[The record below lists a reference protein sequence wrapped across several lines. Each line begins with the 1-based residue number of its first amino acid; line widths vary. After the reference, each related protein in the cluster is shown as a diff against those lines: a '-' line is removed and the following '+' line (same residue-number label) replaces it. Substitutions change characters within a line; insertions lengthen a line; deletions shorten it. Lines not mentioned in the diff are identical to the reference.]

1 MRRGIAFNIAL
12 FVLLTNF
19 SFAQSILPRINNV
32 AFIPGEV
39 LEYRVHYG
47 FIDAG
52 EARLEVSKQYKDFGG
67 RACYHVIGTG
77 KSMGA
82 FDWFFKVRDSYES
95 YIDTQALVP
104 WLFIRRVN
112 EGGYIINQNVSFNH
126 FKKTATSEKKPIDTP
141 SRVQDLVSSIYY
153 ARTID
158 FSKAVPGDTFVIH
171 TYLDDE
177 TFPLTI
183 KFIGREK
190 VKTKKGTFRCI
201 AFRPMLLEGRVFK
214 EKEGMTV
221 WITDDKNRIPIRAQA
236 NLLIGAIKM
245 DLKGYSGLAN
255 PVAKE

>member
-1 MRRGIAFNIAL
+1 MFGYA
-12 FVLLTNF
+12 
-19 SFAQSILPRINNV
+19 SAQSVLPRIQNV
-32 AFIPGEV
+32 AFAPGEV

-52 EARLEVSKQYKDFGG
+52 EARLEVSKEYKDFGG
-67 RACYHVIGTG
+67 HKCYHVIGTG

-82 FDWFFKVRDSYES
+82 FDWFFKVRDRYES

-104 WLFIRRVN
+104 WLFIRRVS
-112 EGGYIINQNVSFNH
+112 EGGYTINQNVSFNH
-126 FKKTATSEKKPIDTP
+126 YKKTATSEKKTIDTP
-141 SRVQDLVSSIYY
+141 NRVQDLVSSFYY

-183 KFIGREK
+183 KFIGRETI
-190 VKTKKGTFRCI
+190 KTAKGKFRCI

-214 EKEGMTV
+214 EKEGMMV
-221 WITDDKNRIPIRAQA
+221 WVTDDKNRIPVRAQA
-236 NLLIGAIKM
+236 DILIGSVKM
-245 DLKGYSGLAN
+245 DLKDYSGLLN
-255 PVAKE
+255 PLAKE

>member
-1 MRRGIAFNIAL
+1 MKKYFVAAITFFIA
-12 FVLLTNF
+12 V
-19 SFAQSILPRINNV
+19 SFCSAQSALPHIRNV
-32 AFIPGEV
+32 AFAPGEV
-39 LEYRVHYG
+39 LVYRVHYG

-52 EARLEVSKQYKDFGG
+52 EARLEVSKDYKDFGG

-77 KSMGA
+77 RSMGA

-112 EGGYIINQNVSFNH
+112 EGGYTINQNVSFNH
-126 FKKTATSEKKPIDTP
+126 FKKTATSEKKTIATP
-141 SRVQDLVSSIYY
+141 SKVQDLVSSFYY

-158 FSKAVPGDTFVIH
+158 FSTAIPGDTFVIH

-183 KFIGREK
+183 KFLGRETI
-190 VKTKKGTFRCI
+190 KTGKGKFRCI
-201 AFRPMLLEGRVFK
+201 MFRPMLLEGRVFK

-221 WITDDKNRIPIRAQA
+221 WVTDDKNRIPVRAQA
-236 NLLIGAIKM
+236 DILVGSVKM
-245 DLKGYSGLAN
+245 DLKGYEGLLN
-255 PVAKE
+255 PIAKE

>member
-1 MRRGIAFNIAL
+1 MRRKTLAAFI
-12 FVLLTNF
+12 F
-19 SFAQSILPRINNV
+19 SLAVSYCIAQSSLPRIPNV
-32 AFIPGEV
+32 AFAPGEV

-52 EARLEVSKQYKDFGG
+52 EARLEVGRDYKDFGG
-67 RACYHVIGTG
+67 RKCYHVIGTG
-77 KSMGA
+77 RSMGA

-95 YIDTQALVP
+95 YIDTQAMVP
-104 WLFIRRVN
+104 WMFIRRVN
-112 EGGYIINQNVSFNH
+112 EGGYTINQNVSFNH
-126 FKKTATSEKKPIDTP
+126 FKQTATSEKKTIATP
-141 SRVQDLVSSIYY
+141 TRVQDLVSSFYY

-183 KFIGREK
+183 KFLGREK
-190 VKTKKGTFRCI
+190 VKTSKGNFRCI

-221 WITDDKNRIPIRAQA
+221 WVTDDKNRIPVRAQA
-236 NLLIGAIKM
+236 DILIGSVKM
-245 DLKGYSGLAN
+245 DLKDYTGIAN
-255 PVAKE
+255 PIAKD